1 MALTYI
7 GETEFAQS
15 GPPQW
20 QQSVWDLDTLTI
32 PYSGSQ
38 PNLDSFLNSL
48 EKGSPADIDG
58 DMYLMDWRISGTK
71 AYPQVDLV
79 YSGKKNGDLPPAKH
93 SSGSSVQSAS
103 SSRSSTSILTTSP
116 VSIQFYAPTSTLE
129 YISTSPG
136 TIAAPAPSGS
146 PALITWTVGD
156 TTLSISDVISDLV
169 NVFFTVLPTST
180 IDSTE
185 LVPDKYWQNT
195 ARTSVGFVPY
205 IFDVGSGAFVTLA
218 SPGNG
223 YTAGDTLT
231 VSATDGSATIAVD
244 SVGSAWGGG
253 TGIMSYHVTSAT
265 FTLPHALLSA
275 SGGTGSGA
283 KFNVMIIP

>member
-1 MALTYI
+1 MALTYV
-7 GETEFAQS
+7 GETEFVQS

-20 QQSVWDLDTLTI
+20 QQSLWGLDTLTI

-79 YSGKKNGDLPPAKH
+79 YSGKKNGDLPPMKH

-116 VSIQFYAPTSTLE
+116 VTIQFYAPTSTLE

-156 TTLSISDVISDLV
+156 TTLAISDVIADLV
-169 NVFFTVLPTST
+169 NIFFTVLPISV

-185 LVPDKYWQNT
+185 IVPDKYWQNT
-195 ARTSVGFVPY
+195 ARTTIAYVPY

-231 VSATDGSATIAVD
+231 VSAADGNATIVVD

-253 TGIMSYHVTSAT
+253 TGIMSYHITSAT